1 MNKEEVT
8 AISVIEDVNNIEE
21 TDRLKNLKRAK
32 EMLEGLSPIQ
42 KKIFYLYDC
51 IITEKMT
58 TPEYKESLKSQIEK
72 CKSFDKANKL
82 RTKEC
87 AIKEYE
93 REIIAMEF
101 GKDDVIR
108 DEDGIID
115 VELYDALLEID
126 DEGNSKSKVK

>member
-51 IITEKMT
+51 IVTEKMT

-72 CKSFDKANKL
+72 CKSFDRANKL